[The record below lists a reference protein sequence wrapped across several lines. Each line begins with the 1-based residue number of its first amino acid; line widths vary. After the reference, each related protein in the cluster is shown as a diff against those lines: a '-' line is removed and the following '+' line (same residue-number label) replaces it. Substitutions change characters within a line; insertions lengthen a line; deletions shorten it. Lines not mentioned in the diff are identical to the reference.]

1 MIYNILS
8 VAPQDDSGE
17 TVAEVSVQITGQD
30 GSSLVRTTFFVY
42 EDGEWKHRFSQEEY
56 ETSSCPGCLST
67 SSSRRSEGDGY
78 E

>member
-30 GSSLVRTTFFVY
+30 GSSSVRTTFFVY

-56 ETSSCPGCLST
+56 DLFMPGVPFDEFVAAQ
-67 SSSRRSEGDGY
+67 RG
-78 E
+78 